1 MAVTYLGD
9 SDTVWSS
16 PLGEVQVDAQG
27 GTDRLTLDWST
38 VTGPIVYW
46 NDGWGHYSDEA
57 FNQIDFLNFESYS
70 ITGGA
75 ESDDIR
81 GGNSLSLSDSLSG
94 GAGNDT
100 IRSYLGNDVIDGG
113 AGAADVWIVDYSSL
127 GIDVSVTLKTA
138 GVSSSVAASGAQ
150 VKNIESLGIVTGVG
164 ADFINT
170 SLVVGNDTIDSGAGD
185 DMIMSGLGFD
195 VVRTY
200 GGIDTLILNY
210 TSKTEDIQDNSLDGW
225 WYRYQDGPD
234 PSTSVQ
240 YSRFEVEIF
249 NVIGGTGN
257 DLLRGR
263 WDYDGGDRLTGN
275 AGNDTLAGYGG
286 TDTIIGGAGTDTWVV
301 VYDEVNAP
309 VKIDVSTPVAT
320 VSTGANVSG
329 VEQLI
334 ADTYLGDDTI
344 TGNAGIYNDRITTRE
359 GNDFITTGRGV
370 DTVDAGAGSDTL
382 TINWSTVTTN
392 ITHQYDAGW
401 YLYTSGSGDSV
412 RHYGVEQ
419 LYVIGGSGKD
429 YLSGFGGSDTLAGG
443 SGDDVLNSA
452 QGVARIDGGTGSDY
466 WQADVSAIATALI
479 VDTSLSQSIA
489 QGTVAGHFIRNI
501 EGLRVS
507 SGAGNDNLSTQA
519 YATNDAMSTGE
530 GNDTI
535 APGRGI
541 DTVDGGTGSDT
552 LVIDWSTVTTNIS
565 HQYDAGW
572 YLYTSGSGDSVRH
585 YGIEQLTVTGGSGND
600 YLSGFGGSDT
610 LSGGAGDD
618 VLNSAQGVAS
628 IDGGVGTDYW
638 EADVSGILA
647 GLVVDAAASQ
657 STSQGTAGGHAI
669 RNIEGMRVSSGAGN
683 DNLNTQGFSTNDAIY
698 TSAGND
704 TVSAGLGFDTIDGGA
719 DTDTLVIDYSSM
731 TTAVSRV
738 YDAGW
743 WIYTD
748 KLNTA
753 AVRWYGFETFNIT
766 GGAGSDQL
774 YGGANNDVL
783 TGNAGNDV
791 LFGGSGKDTISGGEG
806 NDRWVGDYSGATA
819 ALTLTLSASGGGT
832 IRANGVVSPT
842 ISTVLTGIENVTL
855 NTGASNDV
863 INTLA
868 VRGDNV
874 INLGE
879 GNDTLKLGG
888 GRHVVDGQGHGGIGD
903 TLVLNFSSS
912 TTSIRHIYDAGWY
925 KFSDTAGLN
934 SARYTG
940 FEIFDVYGG
949 SGNDRLWTWSGDDR
963 LAGGGGNDV
972 LTGNGGNDVLTGGPG
987 DDIFVYA
994 SSGNGFDTITDA
1006 GAGDTIRINGRDFT
1020 GVAVT
1025 EGNGTGI
1032 TTNQVQISVDTV
1044 NNETTLYV
1052 GSDGT
1057 PGADVTILLQG
1068 TYNTGAFTLST
1079 HDIKVT
1085 AGSTNPGTPGN
1096 DVLSG
1101 TSGNDEL
1108 SGGEGADT
1116 LMGKAGNDILDGGT
1130 GNDTLTG
1137 GAGVDLLTGGDG
1149 ADTFV
1154 YASIW
1159 ESTSGTLY
1167 HDRITDFTSGSDLIN
1182 LSAIDANP
1190 VLAGNQAF
1198 SFIGSD
1204 PFGGNAGELRFDAT
1218 TGLVLA
1224 DVNGD
1229 GITDLEIYLPNVHGT
1244 LLATDFV
1251 L

>member
-9 SDTVWSS
+9 SDTVWGA

-27 GTDRLTLDWST
+27 GTDRLVLDWGT
-38 VTGPIVYW
+38 VTGPIIYW

-57 FNQIDFLNFESYS
+57 FNQIDFANFESFTV
-70 ITGGA
+70 TGGS
-75 ESDDIR
+75 ESDDLR
-81 GGNSLSLSDSLSG
+81 GGNSLSLSDSLTG
-94 GAGNDT
+94 GGGNDT

-113 AGAADVWIVDYSSL
+113 AGTADAWVVDYSSL
-127 GIDVSVTLKTA
+127 GIDVAVTLRGG
-138 GVSSSVAASGAQ
+138 GVSSPVAASGAQ
-150 VKNIESLGIVTGVG
+150 VRNIEALGIVTGVG
-164 ADFINT
+164 ADLINT

-185 DMIMSGLGFD
+185 DTIMPGLGFD

-200 GGIDTLILNY
+200 GGTDTLIVNY
-210 TSKTEDIQDNSLDGW
+210 GAKTEDIQDNSLDGW

-234 PSTSVQ
+234 PSASVQ
-240 YSRFEVEIF
+240 YSRFEIEIF
-249 NVIGGTGN
+249 NVTGGAGN

-263 WDYDGGDRLTGN
+263 WDYDGGDRLVGN

-286 TDTIIGGAGTDTWVV
+286 TDSINGGAGTDTWIVA
-301 VYDEVNAP
+301 YDEINAP
-309 VKIDVSTPVAT
+309 VEIDISTLTAT
-320 VSTGANVSG
+320 VSTGAVVSG

-334 ADTYLGDDTI
+334 ADTWLGDDTI
-344 TGNAGIYNDRITTRE
+344 TGNAGVYNDRISTRE
-359 GNDFITTGRGV
+359 GNDRITTGRGV
-370 DTVDAGAGSDTL
+370 DVVDAGAGSDTL
-382 TINWSTVTTN
+382 IINWSAVTTN
-392 ITHQYDAGW
+392 ISHQYDGGW

-412 RHYGVEQ
+412 RHYGAEQ
-419 LYVIGGSGKD
+419 L
-429 YLSGFGGSDTLAGG
+429 
-443 SGDDVLNSA
+443 N
-452 QGVARIDGGTGSDY
+452 
-466 WQADVSAIATALI
+466 
-479 VDTSLSQSIA
+479 
-489 QGTVAGHFIRNI
+489 
-501 EGLRVS
+501 
-507 SGAGNDNLSTQA
+507 
-519 YATNDAMSTGE
+519 
-530 GNDTI
+530 
-535 APGRGI
+535 
-541 DTVDGGTGSDT
+541 
-552 LVIDWSTVTTNIS
+552 
-565 HQYDAGW
+565 
-572 YLYTSGSGDSVRH
+572 
-585 YGIEQLTVTGGSGND
+585 VTGGSGKD

-628 IDGGVGTDYW
+628 INGGEGTDYW

-647 GLVVDAAASQ
+647 GLVVDATASQ
-657 STSQGTAGGHAI
+657 TVAQGTAGGHAI
-669 RNIEGMRVSSGAGN
+669 RNIEGLRVSSGAGN
-683 DNLNTQGFSTNDAIY
+683 DSLSTRGFSTNDVI
-698 TSAGND
+698 SSNAGND
-704 TVSAGLGFDTIDGGA
+704 TVAAGLGFDTIDGGA
-719 DTDTLVIDYSSM
+719 DTDTLVVDYSSM

-738 YDAGW
+738 YDGGW

-753 AVRWYGFETFNIT
+753 AVRWYGFETFNLT

-791 LFGGSGKDTISGGEG
+791 LFGGAGKDTISGGTG
-806 NDRWVGDYSGATA
+806 NDRWVGDYGGATA
-819 ALTLTLSASGGGT
+819 ALTLTLSATGAGT
-832 IRANGVVSPT
+832 LRANGAISPT
-842 ISTVLTGIENVTL
+842 ISTALTGIENITL

-868 VRGDNV
+868 IRGDNV

-879 GNDTLKLGG
+879 GNDTLKLGA
-888 GRHVVDGQGHGGIGD
+888 GRHVVDGQGHSGIGD

-912 TTSIRHIYDAGWY
+912 TTAIRHVYDAGWY
-925 KFSDTAGLN
+925 RFADTTGLN

-940 FEIFDVYGG
+940 FEIFDITGG
-949 SGNDRLWTWSGDDR
+949 SGHDRLWSWSGDDR
-963 LAGGGGNDV
+963 LAGGAGNDV
-972 LTGNGGNDVLTGGPG
+972 LTGNGGNDVLTGGVG
-987 DDIFVYA
+987 DDIFVYG
-994 SSGNGFDTITDA
+994 SYSNGADTITDA

-1020 GVAVT
+1020 GAAVT
-1025 EGNGTGI
+1025 TGNGTGI
-1032 TTNQVQISVDTV
+1032 TTNQVQISVDV
-1044 NNETTLYV
+1044 ANNETTLYV

-1068 TYNTGAFTLST
+1068 TYTASAFTLST

-1101 TSGNDEL
+1101 TSGNDDL
-1108 SGGEGADT
+1108 SGGEGADS
-1116 LMGKAGNDILDGGT
+1116 LSGKGGNDVLDGGT

-1137 GAGVDLLTGGDG
+1137 GAGTDLLTGGDG

-1154 YASIW
+1154 YATIW

-1167 HDRITDFTSGSDLIN
+1167 HDSIMDFTSGSDLIN

-1198 SFIGSD
+1198 AFIGSD
-1204 PFGGNAGELRFDAT
+1204 PFGGSAGELRYDST

-1229 GITDLEIYLPNVHGT
+1229 GITDLEIFLSGAP
-1244 LLATDFV
+1244 ATVVAADFI